1 MLTHYI
7 SIPIFLI
14 SFAIGI
20 FFVYV
25 GGTEGKEILI
35 YPTPSNKDDYLYK
48 DKANQCFIFQPEEVD
63 CHFNPLS
70 VKTIPVQN

>member
-1 MLTHYI
+1 MITHYI

-25 GGTEGKEILI
+25 VGTEGQTITI
-35 YPTPSNKDDYLYK
+35 YPTPSNSDVYQYK
-48 DKANQCFIFQPEEVD
+48 DKAEQCFEFKPEEVE
-63 CHFNPLS
+63 CPFNPLS